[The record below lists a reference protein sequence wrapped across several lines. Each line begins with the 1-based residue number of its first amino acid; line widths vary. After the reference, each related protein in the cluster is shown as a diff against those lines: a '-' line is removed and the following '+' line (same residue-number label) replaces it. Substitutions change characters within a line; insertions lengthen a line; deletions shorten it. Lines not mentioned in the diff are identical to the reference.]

1 MKLRICLLM
10 TICSLCSIARA
21 DVELQVLY
29 TFPTNAVHALGMGFN
44 LAEGAADNFYG
55 TTFYGGSNNCGA
67 VFRVTTA
74 GQFTNIFS
82 FNGTNGYEP
91 GSLVNGNDGFFYG
104 TTVYG
109 GTNYTGAGTGN
120 GTVFKITT
128 NGVFTSLFSFRG
140 TNGYLPRGPLALGS
154 DGNFYGITEYG
165 GNNYVGPFTGNGT
178 VFKITTNG
186 ILTTLFLF
194 GGTNGALPSGGL
206 ALGSDGLFYGTTFN
220 ATNGTVFNITTNG
233 VLTTLLFFNGTNG
246 ANPALGLTL
255 GNDGLFY
262 GTTVYGGTNYT
273 GTYTGN
279 GTVFKIT
286 TNGDLTTL
294 VSFNGTNGYPN
305 GYYPQG
311 YLTQG
316 NDGSFY
322 GTTLY
327 GGNPNP
333 VFPGQ
338 SYGTIFRVTTN
349 GALTTLTYLNGTNG
363 SQPYS
368 QMVLGSDGNLYGT
381 FGNVN
386 GQQIINGGTFSRL
399 VLPSVINTITP
410 TNNGAVLSWA
420 SFSNGVYRVEYSSS
434 LTPQNW
440 TPLATNTATGNTD
453 SFTDTSGSA
462 TQRFY
467 RVRLLP

>member
-1 MKLRICLLM
+1 MAFSTAQLL
-10 TICSLCSIARA
+10 
-21 DVELQVLY
+21 
-29 TFPTNAVHALGMGFN
+29 
-44 LAEGAADNFYG
+44 
-55 TTFYGGSNNCGA
+55 
-67 VFRVTTA
+67 
-74 GQFTNIFS
+74 
-82 FNGTNGYEP
+82 
-91 GSLVNGNDGFFYG
+91 
-104 TTVYG
+104 
-109 GTNYTGAGTGN
+109 
-120 GTVFKITT
+120 
-128 NGVFTSLFSFRG
+128 
-140 TNGYLPRGPLALGS
+140 
-154 DGNFYGITEYG
+154 
-165 GNNYVGPFTGNGT
+165 
-178 VFKITTNG
+178 
-186 ILTTLFLF
+186 
-194 GGTNGALPSGGL
+194 
-206 ALGSDGLFYGTTFN
+206 N

-338 SYGTIFRVTTN
+338 TYGTIFRVTTN

-381 FGNVN
+381 LLPLNRRR
-386 GQQIINGGTFSRL
+386 RL
-399 VLPSVINTITP
+399 AGDVEAD
-410 TNNGAVLSWA
+410 AVDAFDFVGDARRA
-420 SFSNGVYRVEYSSS
+420 SFSSNR
-434 LTPQNW
+434 
-440 TPLATNTATGNTD
+440 TAAAPSRPSCRPGD
-453 SFTDTSGSA
+453 STARMAMVKS
-462 TQRFY
+462 
-467 RVRLLP
+467 